1 MNVNTLTHRG
11 TMVHGR
17 LRVFSLYVDF
27 PGSIRARWANSS
39 ISQFAGEHWI
49 TSTELWR
56 LDSLATNAAL
66 HRMVN
71 GKAARAEVLL
81 VTISSLDYR
90 QHELMRW
97 LESLALWPTDR
108 QDPGLF
114 VGVFGDD
121 NRHASELNWT
131 LQQCRNSSREMN
143 RDFVWHKMETGA
155 TENFVWL
162 KAHLSHFLS
171 RKHSRT
177 EKSLIAGLP
186 AELTPLSAVPV
197 LPS

>member
-1 MNVNTLTHRG
+1 MDGLGVDDADAAGAAAHEG
-11 TMVHGR
+11 AEFGE
-17 LRVFSLYVDF
+17 VF
-27 PGSIRARWANSS
+27 
-39 ISQFAGEHWI
+39 QGE
-49 TSTELWR
+49 
-56 LDSLATNAAL
+56 N
-66 HRMVN
+66 N
-71 GKAARAEVLL
+71 
-81 VTISSLDYR
+81 
-90 QHELMRW
+90 
-97 LESLALWPTDR
+97 
-108 QDPGLF
+108 